1 METAIMDI
9 KTEGEE
15 EYKIDIKTCYLEAN
29 NLKEILLPEAKRNKI
44 TFNKYTKLIAAHYR
58 Y

>member
-1 METAIMDI
+1 MDI